1 MTMMTTMIELIVNR
15 KPKRPKFYARCS
27 VDGELFT
34 GYGENEWIAL
44 SEATRKA
51 LDRMKEPR
59 SSCEV
64 PKRLTLFSD

>member
-34 GYGENEWIAL
+34 GYGDNEWMAL
-44 SEATRKA
+44 AEATAKA
-51 LDRMKEPR
+51 NEWLIQQQSQSRREESLTQP
-59 SSCEV
+59 SS
-64 PKRLTLFSD
+64 